1 MILYV
6 NGDSHTA
13 AAEAVVPHGFAC
25 DDSQYYYLGQVPHP
39 DNLAVSWGKKL
50 SDMFDY
56 KLHCHAQSGCSNDR
70 IIRTTTEFIHK
81 FQRHHKDWFMIIQWS
96 TWEREEWFHDGIYY
110 QVGSSGMDSVPLAL
124 QDRYKNFIA
133 NVDWQTKTQN
143 MHEKIVDFHEFLN
156 QHQIKHVFFN
166 GNNNFESIS
175 HRYDWGVNYLDPYN
189 PQMTYDRILKN
200 NKYRPLKANSYH
212 YGKEAH
218 SFFAQYML
226 QYITDN
232 KILESSK

>member
-1 MILYV
+1 
-6 NGDSHTA
+6 
-13 AAEAVVPHGFAC
+13 
-25 DDSQYYYLGQVPHP
+25 
-39 DNLAVSWGKKL
+39 
-50 SDMFDY
+50 
-56 KLHCHAQSGCSNDR
+56 
-70 IIRTTTEFIHK
+70 
-81 FQRHHKDWFMIIQWS
+81 
-96 TWEREEWFHDGIYY
+96 
-110 QVGSSGMDSVPLAL
+110 
-124 QDRYKNFIA
+124 
-133 NVDWQTKTQN
+133 
-143 MHEKIVDFHEFLN
+143 LN

-175 HRYDWGVNYLDPYN
+175 YRYDWGVNYLDPYN